1 MSKVHFLVSN
11 CLTYSAEYFVPS
23 KCRTVR
29 LAVKRRGSRMY
40 VAEGQIVSTDVGV
53 HASEDDISL
62 SQSDRIVL
70 TLVTQNGLDLGYL

>member
-1 MSKVHFLVSN
+1 
-11 CLTYSAEYFVPS
+11 
-23 KCRTVR
+23 
-29 LAVKRRGSRMY
+29 MY